1 RRPDGGRGLRGQGDT
16 APVPRDRRG
25 AGGGTGHEAR
35 ARRGQAGAGPAAEH
49 ARRRTHAAVRG
60 RAAARSGPASRGRA
74 GAGGGARHR
83 GRHARAV
90 RARAARGRGLRRR
103 GHGGPARTPRA
114 AARARARRG
123 DRLGRQRGRRALR
136 RPLRPGGGAAMK
148 VLFLSEREV
157 HALLEMP
164 ACVALMRQTLA
175 TLARGDALLP
185 LRSMLRLPHGHG
197 LLGLMPG
204 YLGEPRA
211 FGLKAVTVMPGN
223 HGTEFDSHQGV
234 VMLFGV
240 EHGEPLA
247 ILDATAITEIR
258 TAAVSGAATHALARP
273 DAGDLAILGS
283 GAQARSHLTAMAA
296 VRSLRRVRVWSRTR
310 ASAERS
316 GREQGGRHGLEIE
329 VAADAAAAV
338 RGADLVCTTTAARE
352 PVLEGRWL
360 APGAH
365 VNAVGACFAGTREL
379 DGDAVAR
386 S

>member
-1 RRPDGGRGLRGQGDT
+1 
-16 APVPRDRRG
+16 
-25 AGGGTGHEAR
+25 
-35 ARRGQAGAGPAAEH
+35 
-49 ARRRTHAAVRG
+49 
-60 RAAARSGPASRGRA
+60 
-74 GAGGGARHR
+74 
-83 GRHARAV
+83 
-90 RARAARGRGLRRR
+90 
-103 GHGGPARTPRA
+103 
-114 AARARARRG
+114 
-123 DRLGRQRGRRALR
+123 
-136 RPLRPGGGAAMK
+136 MK

-157 HALLEMP
+157 HAMLEMP

-175 TLARGDALLP
+175 TLARGDAVLP
-185 LRSMLRLPHGHG
+185 LRSMLRLPDGHG

-247 ILDATAITEIR
+247 IIDATAITEIR

-283 GAQARSHLTAMAA
+283 GAQARSHLAAMAA

-310 ASAERS
+310 ANAERFAS
-316 GREQGGRHGLEIE
+316 EQGKRHGMTLE
-329 VAADAAAAV
+329 VSDDAAAAV
-338 RGADLVCTTTAARE
+338 RGADIVCTTTAARE

-360 APGAH
+360 SAGAH

-379 DGDAVAR
+379 DTQAVAR
-386 S
+386 SRFFTDRRESCIAEAGDFILAKNEGAIADTHLLGEVGDVLLGRLAGRVSPQDVTVFESLGLAVEDLASAHYLLRRARESGAGTWLDWRGP